1 MIDARMDKRI
11 VLAHDWLVGLRGGE
25 WVLDR
30 LARLFGP
37 TDLYTLVDDGSFL
50 SQAISACRVVTS
62 PLQRLPG
69 AAGKWRRHYLPLMPW
84 AVARLKVKPC
94 DLLISTSSAVMK
106 SIRPPAGTPHLCY
119 CHSPARYIWEQT
131 ADYDIGA
138 GGRLRGLG
146 LRVFGGYLR
155 RADLAT
161 VGRVTKFLANSRHTA
176 ARIERCYGREAT
188 VVYPPV
194 RTDYFTPD
202 ETIPR
207 EDWLLV
213 VAALE
218 PYKRT
223 DIVIEAANRA
233 GFPLKVVGS
242 GSQAKALTEM
252 AGENV
257 QMLGRV
263 SDEDLRD
270 LYRRAK
276 ALVFPQVE
284 DFGIIAVEAQ
294 AAGCPVLAYN
304 SGGATETVSEG
315 TGILFESQSAA
326 GVIDAVA
333 ALDARRL
340 DAGACRRNA
349 ERFSAAVFDDAIVR
363 EVAGLLDRPVQA
375 ALSPAPSAASVRE
388 SSGS

>member
-1 MIDARMDKRI
+1 MIDTPAEKRI
-11 VLAHDWLVGLRGGE
+11 ALAHDWLVGLRGGE

-37 TDLYTLVDDGSFL
+37 TDLYTLVDDGRFL
-50 SQAISACRVVTS
+50 TEAISACRVVTS
-62 PLQRLPG
+62 PLQRFPG
-69 AAGKWRRHYLPLMPW
+69 AAGRLRRHYLPLMPW
-84 AVARLKVKPC
+84 AVGRLKVKPC

-131 ADYDIGA
+131 SDYDVGA
-138 GGRLRGLG
+138 GGKLRGIG
-146 LRVFGGYLR
+146 LRAFGGYLR
-155 RADLAT
+155 KSDLAT
-161 VGRVTKFLANSRHTA
+161 VGGVTKFLANSEHTA
-176 ARIERCYGREAT
+176 ARIQRCYEREAT

-194 RTDYFTPD
+194 RTDYFTVD
-202 ETIPR
+202 ESVPR

-242 GSQAKALTEM
+242 GSQAKSLREM

-257 QMLGRV
+257 QLLGRV
-263 SDEDLRD
+263 SDEELRD
-270 LYRRAK
+270 LYRRARG
-276 ALVFPQVE
+276 LLFPQVE

-294 AAGCPVLAYN
+294 ATGCPVLAYAA
-304 SGGATETVSEG
+304 GGAVETVNEQ
-315 TGILFESQSAA
+315 TGILFESQTTD
-326 GVIDAVA
+326 GVIGAVE
-333 ALDARRL
+333 ALEGKRIDP
-340 DAGACRRNA
+340 DACRRNA
-349 ERFSAAVFDDAIVR
+349 ERFSATVFDESIKF
-363 EVAGLLDRPVQA
+363 EITELL
-375 ALSPAPSAASVRE
+375 S
-388 SSGS
+388 